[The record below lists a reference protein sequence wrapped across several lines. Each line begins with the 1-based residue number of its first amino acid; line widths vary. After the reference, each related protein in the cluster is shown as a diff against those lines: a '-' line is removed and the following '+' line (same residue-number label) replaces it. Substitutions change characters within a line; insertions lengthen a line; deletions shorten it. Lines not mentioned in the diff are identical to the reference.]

1 MAEFQTTVNNL
12 NVVRGNALVEIAPYT
27 SGDPSWVSVGAVM
40 DLNVT
45 ENAPIA
51 KEENDNADSTDRI
64 NKQELTISFT
74 QVEILNLDVW
84 EAMRGSLDTITMESQ
99 TTKIQS
105 GSKNEIPY
113 CMIRLT
119 TKNNSNTFY
128 LVAYRCNIQK
138 GFEFSYQKDDGDD
151 TRLKN
156 NVELIAK
163 TDPNRGGFVYEI
175 EAPFNG

>member
-1 MAEFQTTVNNL
+1 
-12 NVVRGNALVEIAPYT
+12 
-27 SGDPSWVSVGAVM
+27 M
-40 DLNVT
+40 DLSVV

-64 NKQELTISFT
+64 NKQEVTIAFT

-105 GSKNEIPY
+105 GNNNEIPY

-119 TKNNSNTFY
+119 TKNNDNTFY
-128 LVAYRCNIQK
+128 FTAYRCNIQK
-138 GFEFSYQKDDGDD
+138 GFEFEYQKDDGDD

-156 NVELIAK
+156 SVELIGK
-163 TDPNRGGFVYEI
+163 TDPNRGDFVWEL